1 MSQSL
6 KISSP
11 PEKYDIVILG
21 VGGMGSATLY
31 TLAKRG
37 LKVCGIEQ
45 FDLAHDRGSSHGE
58 TRLIRKAYFEHPDYI
73 PLLNRAYDLWY
84 EVEKEAGVQLFVKN
98 GLVVAGKPNSEV
110 IKGLDLCYE
119 KHDLPHEKITV
130 NEARKRFPQ
139 FHLPENFVVYYDPIA
154 GFLHVEKSVEQF
166 ADLARG
172 YGATLHT
179 NEKVLNWQPKQN
191 HISIKTDCREIVADK
206 LIITAGAWAN
216 QEMLSLGID
225 FDIWRKVLFWYDS
238 PEISNYKLGNFP
250 SFYVEL
256 DFGGFY
262 GFPAINP
269 LGLKIGEHEIPG
281 LTAQPDK
288 LTRTLQPDD
297 EPVVLRFFEKVFP
310 GFQPT
315 RTNFT
320 VCMYTITPDFNFI
333 LDRHPE
339 NENVIIGAG
348 FSGHGFKFA
357 PVIGEILADLAID
370 GSTSHPIDFL
380 RLTRFKKK

>member
-1 MSQSL
+1 MSN
-6 KISSP
+6 SP
-11 PEKYDIVILG
+11 GKYDIVVLG

-45 FDLAHDRGSSHGE
+45 FGVAHDRGSSHGE

-84 EVEKEAGVQLFVKN
+84 EVEREADEQLFVKN
-98 GLVVAGKPNSEV
+98 GLVLAGKPDSEV
-110 IKGLDLCYE
+110 IKGLDFCYE
-119 KHDLPHEKITV
+119 KHDLPHEKLTV
-130 NEARKRFPQ
+130 DEAKKRFPQ
-139 FHLPENFVVYYDPIA
+139 FHLPEDFVVYFDPIA

-166 ADLARG
+166 AKLG
-172 YGATLHT
+172 QKNSATLYT
-179 NEKVLNWQPKQN
+179 NEKVLNWQANQN
-191 HISIKTDCREIVADK
+191 HVSIKTGQREILTNK
-206 LIITAGAWAN
+206 LIITTGAWAN
-216 QEMLSLGID
+216 REMLSLGID

-238 PEISNYKLGNFP
+238 PEIANYKLDGFP

-262 GFPAINP
+262 GFPAINDM
-269 LGLKIGEHEIPG
+269 GLKIGEHQIPG
-281 LTAQPDK
+281 ITSRPDE
-288 LTRTLQPDD
+288 LTRALMPND

-310 GFQPT
+310 RFQPA

-333 LDRHPE
+333 LDVHPE
-339 NENVIIGAG
+339 HENVIIGAG

-380 RLTRFKKK
+380 RLTRF